1 MDYKFR
7 GKPVRVT
14 AFGTD
19 FVYGDKFESACG
31 KVFIIPEDHRVNTDH
46 DTEDVF
52 WLVAYI
58 IEVHP
63 ESVGM
68 WTGLK
73 DKKGVDVY
81 EGDIFKSLLQIGVI
95 KQKEGCW
102 IVDWVKRPNAL
113 IEKLY
118 PHVEDGEVAGNIH
131 ENKELLNDT
140 E

>member
-1 MDYKFR
+1 MYR
-7 GKPVRVT
+7 GKRIDNGEWAYGSHVWIDSTDYIYTIEAILTEPE
-14 AFGTD
+14 TD
-19 FVYGDKFESACG
+19 FYE
-31 KVFIIPEDHRVNTDH
+31 NQ
-46 DTEDVF
+46 
-52 WLVAYI
+52 LVPHL
-58 IEVHP
+58 VHP

-118 PHVEDGEVAGNIH
+118 PHVEEGEVISNTTDDKDLLKGN
-131 ENKELLNDT
+131 
-140 E
+140 